1 MVKRVPLIIG
11 IVALLAALGVFAW
24 VTDAPA
30 YLGQEAATC
39 NNCHVMDAQYENWY
53 HAAHDRYAVCTDCHL
68 PHQNVV
74 SYYLYKGYSGMK
86 DVLSFTFKTYPAALR
101 ATKQTDQI
109 VQANCIRCHND
120 TVENI
125 LYEIQDDV
133 VAGPQSYAYA
143 QDRPFDRTCWSCH
156 RSAAHG
162 ERGYSL
168 QPFHDSEV
176 YGK

>member
-1 MVKRVPLIIG
+1 MVKKAALIIG
-11 IVALLAALGVFAW
+11 IVVLLAALGVFAW

-30 YLGQEAATC
+30 YLQHEASTC

-53 HAAHDRYAVCTDCHL
+53 HAAHARYAVCTDCHL
-68 PHQNVV
+68 PHQNIL

-86 DVLSFTFKTYPAALR
+86 DVLSFTFKTYPPAIR
-101 ATKQTDQI
+101 ATTQTDRI
-109 VQANCIRCHND
+109 IQANCIRCHAD

-125 LYEIQDDV
+125 VYASRPTTSGQ
-133 VAGPQSYAYA
+133 AGQ
-143 QDRPFDRTCWSCH
+143 PFDRNCWDCH
-156 RSAAHG
+156 RSVAHG

-168 QPFHDSEV
+168 SPYQDTEV